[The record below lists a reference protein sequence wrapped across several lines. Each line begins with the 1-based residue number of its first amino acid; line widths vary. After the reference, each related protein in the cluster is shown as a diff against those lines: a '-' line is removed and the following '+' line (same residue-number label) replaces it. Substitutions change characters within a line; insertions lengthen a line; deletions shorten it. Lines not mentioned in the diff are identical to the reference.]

1 MGDEYRKSYGFGG
14 RGDDIINLPG
24 SFIGNAASQI
34 RVFGGYG
41 DDMILAKSVDDTA
54 GGPSARLYGDE
65 GNDKI
70 YGIHKLSNLS
80 RLEGNDGDD
89 KLISGEEIMVL
100 SSIEGNGGNDIIYG
114 ADSGT
119 QEIFIGDQSRLDIT
133 NEEND
138 MPSIGGND
146 KIYGSSNLTGNSLL
160 IGGVFDDLIL
170 SGDNIGGDVTIY
182 GDNRVLNGQAV
193 TDYDADGLNIN
204 DGDDIIDV
212 GNNNLTV
219 VVVGQGGN
227 DKIIGGYGATQVEKL
242 YGGPGD
248 DKIWLVNPDERAFE
262 TTVGQNYGYGGLGD
276 DQIYGTDAP
285 DEIFGDDY
293 NKPNSEDVIVAADL
307 VGGNDV
313 LKGYGGVDAI

>member
-1 MGDEYRKSYGFGG
+1 MRVNGNAPFIQYGDPTLEKKLWGDDDTIIFGDATNNFSSAQKFYAGDGDDTVTMGDEYRKSYGFGG

-119 QEIFIGDQSRLDIT
+119 QEIFIGD
-133 NEEND
+133 
-138 MPSIGGND
+138 
-146 KIYGSSNLTGNSLL
+146 
-160 IGGVFDDLIL
+160 
-170 SGDNIGGDVTIY
+170 
-182 GDNRVLNGQAV
+182 
-193 TDYDADGLNIN
+193 
-204 DGDDIIDV
+204 
-212 GNNNLTV
+212 
-219 VVVGQGGN
+219 
-227 DKIIGGYGATQVEKL
+227 
-242 YGGPGD
+242 
-248 DKIWLVNPDERAFE
+248 
-262 TTVGQNYGYGGLGD
+262 
-276 DQIYGTDAP
+276 
-285 DEIFGDDY
+285 
-293 NKPNSEDVIVAADL
+293 
-307 VGGNDV
+307 
-313 LKGYGGVDAI
+313 

>member
-1 MGDEYRKSYGFGG
+1 
-14 RGDDIINLPG
+14 
-24 SFIGNAASQI
+24 
-34 RVFGGYG
+34 
-41 DDMILAKSVDDTA
+41 
-54 GGPSARLYGDE
+54 
-65 GNDKI
+65 
-70 YGIHKLSNLS
+70 
-80 RLEGNDGDD
+80 
-89 KLISGEEIMVL
+89 
-100 SSIEGNGGNDIIYG
+100 
-114 ADSGT
+114 
-119 QEIFIGDQSRLDIT
+119 
-133 NEEND
+133 

-227 DKIIGGYGATQVEKL
+227 DKIIGGYGATQVENL

-285 DEIFGDDY
+285 DEIFGDDF
-293 NKPNSEDVIVAADL
+293 NKLNTFDVIVAEDL

-313 LKGYGGVDAI
+313 LKGYGGADAI